1 MRRDR
6 RVNKI
11 SGIILQR
18 ITMNRI
24 KTKFFTNDIELDL
37 TEEETVSI
45 AVLTEK
51 AIWKEAIDENFLGGF
66 KNKILKQIDTYDKL
80 DKEYDNALYN
90 KGENPRQFP
99 FDSFFDE
106 ELSGLINKMQIVI
119 LDALGIMDRENYYL
133 DLGEINELRKTIEM
147 EAEIDIENLRK
158 NNPDLFL

>member
-1 MRRDR
+1 M
-6 RVNKI
+6 NKI

-24 KTKFFTNDIELDL
+24 KTNFFTNDIELDL

-158 NNPDLFL
+158 NNPNLFL

>member
-1 MRRDR
+1 M
-6 RVNKI
+6 NKI

-158 NNPDLFL
+158 NNPNLFL